1 MRKTMIHDLSTMNKR
16 SAKKLYICFMQ
27 QISTIGIAGAGT
39 MGAGIAQVTAQAG
52 YQTILFDL
60 NQQVLD
66 KAQAGLNKGLSGL
79 VTKGKITELDKTTIL
94 NRILF
99 TSEVEHLKA
108 DLIIEAIIERLD
120 IKQQL
125 FQKLASING
134 DQTILATNTSSIP
147 VTQIAAKIPNPS
159 RVLGI
164 HFFNPAP
171 IMKLVEIILG
181 VETDAAIAQQCKTLI
196 EQMGKTCVMAADA
209 PGFIVNRVARHYYV
223 EGLKI
228 AEEKV
233 ADIPTI
239 DALMESSGFKMGP
252 FRLMDLIG
260 VDTNFSVTS
269 SIYNLF
275 HQDGKFR
282 PSRIQQQKV
291 DAGHYGRKT
300 GKGFYTYE

>member
-1 MRKTMIHDLSTMNKR
+1 
-16 SAKKLYICFMQ
+16 MQ
-27 QISTIGIAGAGT
+27 HIATIGIAGAGT

-52 YQTILFDL
+52 YATILFDL
-60 NQQVLD
+60 NATVLD
-66 KAQAGLNKGLSGL
+66 KAKTSLQKTLTTL
-79 VTKGKITELDKTTIL
+79 VSKGKLSETEASALLGRIKFTT
-94 NRILF
+94 
-99 TSEVEHLKA
+99 EVNELVA
-108 DLIIEAIIERLD
+108 DLIIEAIVERLD

-125 FQKLASING
+125 FKQLASQNK
-134 DQTILATNTSSIP
+134 DTTILATNTSSIP
-147 VTQIAAKIPNPS
+147 VTQIAAGIPNPQ

-181 VETDAAIAQQCKTLI
+181 VETDPAIAQQCKMLI
-196 EQMGKTCVMAADA
+196 EQMGKTCVLAADA

-223 EGLKI
+223 EGLKL

-233 ADIPTI
+233 ADIETI
-239 DALMESSGFKMGP
+239 DALMENSGFKMGP

-300 GKGFYTYE
+300 GKGFYTYEQ